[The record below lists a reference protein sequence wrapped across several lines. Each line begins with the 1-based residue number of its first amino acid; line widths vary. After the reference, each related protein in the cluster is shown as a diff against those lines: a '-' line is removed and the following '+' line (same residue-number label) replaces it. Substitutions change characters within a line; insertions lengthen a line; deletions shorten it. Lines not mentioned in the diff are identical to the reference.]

1 MLTSLRSRSSSR
13 ATSIAAPA
21 ANPRRGSSP
30 FVRRLAGLALVLPL
44 ALLIVGCSTDV
55 GDTAANVIL
64 NIDTITLESDPW
76 GDVLATSGTILDDTV
91 LVTFSAFL
99 KGPVTTNA
107 QITTPELQNINLE
120 RYEVT
125 FTRTDGGTAVPP
137 GFTRGI
143 AGTVRLTVLGAEELK
158 QFTLGVVLVP
168 STIKAQ
174 PPISFLISPGQEP
187 ATNFVN
193 IQVDARIQ
201 FFGRTI
207 TGDPVRGMRRSKP
220 FSASQGLGVIVQR
233 NIVRIL
239 SFVDVDI
246 RDVVR
251 FFSQITGI
259 NLVLD
264 PSVGSPVTME
274 LFQVPVRSTSR
285 RP

>member
-1 MLTSLRSRSSSR
+1 MLTSLRSHSSSG
-13 ATSIAAPA
+13 ASSIAAPA
-21 ANPRRGSSP
+21 ANPRPGRSP
-30 FVRRLAGLALVLPL
+30 FGRRLAGLALVLPL
-44 ALLIVGCSTDV
+44 AAMIVGCSTDV

-91 LVTFSAFL
+91 SVTFSAFL
-99 KGPVTTNA
+99 KGPVTTNL
-107 QITTPELQNINLE
+107 QVTSPELQNINLE

-143 AGTVRLTVLGAEELK
+143 AGTVRLTVLGAGAPNQL
-158 QFTLGVVLVP
+158 TLGVVLVP

-207 TGDPVRGMRRSKP
+207 TGDPVTAVGT
-220 FSASQGLGVIVQR
+220 I
-233 NIVRIL
+233 
-239 SFVDVDI
+239 
-246 RDVVR
+246 
-251 FFSQITGI
+251 GI
-259 NLVLD
+259 NFANFGD
-264 PSVGSPVTME
+264 SNS
-274 LFQVPVRSTSR
+274 
-285 RP
+285 